1 MYTEIQCPKYITFSI
16 LRAIINY
23 SGITIIGM
31 TNYNDLQFTGMI
43 SIFRMISIVKTI
55 NVLSLF

>member
-16 LRAIINY
+16 LKAIINY
-23 SGITIIGM
+23 SGNTIIGM

-43 SIFRMISIVKTI
+43 SIFNVI
-55 NVLSLF
+55 NL

>member
-31 TNYNDLQFTGMI
+31 TNYNDLQFIGMI
-43 SIFRMISIVKTI
+43 SIFR
-55 NVLSLF
+55 VLNL

>member
-1 MYTEIQCPKYITFSI
+1 MYTEIQYPKYITFSI

-23 SGITIIGM
+23 SGITIISM

-43 SIFRMISIVKTI
+43 SIFR
-55 NVLSLF
+55 VLNL